1 MNQVKQFD
9 IRPPARKKESLFQNK
24 VVEVKC
30 EIYEPQVPASAAAM
44 QPSHN
49 MT

>member
-1 MNQVKQFD
+1 MNQAKQFD
-9 IRPPARKKESLFQNK
+9 IRPPARKESLFQNK

-30 EIYEPQVPASAAAM
+30 EIYETQVPASAAAM